1 MVSSIEFII
10 VASGNASDD
19 VAALARSLE
28 PQIQSDDSF
37 HVRAVNNGVSKL
49 TLDQLAQFP
58 WIRVSDF
65 GGNLGYGAAINRAV
79 LPTPSQAGWIVA
91 CNADL
96 VFPPGSIAAMRGA
109 LGATSENVACVA
121 PLLLDPPQ
129 RGSGVQPSVGAFPT
143 LTGLLVGRLHPR
155 QTRKY
160 RRAPRQ
166 STDVDWATGAC
177 LALRRNAFEA
187 IGGFDDSMFLDY
199 EETDLCKRL
208 ADAGWTTR
216 FDPSWKVVHTSP
228 NAQRPPD
235 PSRQVH
241 TRRSLVRYLVRHRPA
256 WEVRAMEFLLRST
269 LAIHRPSHPFAPSW
283 RAGIETCRL
292 LRKQS
297 TP

>member
-1 MVSSIEFII
+1 M
-10 VASGNASDD
+10 
-19 VAALARSLE
+19 
-28 PQIQSDDSF
+28 
-37 HVRAVNNGVSKL
+37 
-49 TLDQLAQFP
+49 
-58 WIRVSDF
+58 
-65 GGNLGYGAAINRAV
+65 
-79 LPTPSQAGWIVA
+79 
-91 CNADL
+91 
-96 VFPPGSIAAMRGA
+96 
-109 LGATSENVACVA
+109 
-121 PLLLDPPQ
+121 
-129 RGSGVQPSVGAFPT
+129 
-143 LTGLLVGRLHPR
+143 
-155 QTRKY
+155 
-160 RRAPRQ
+160 
-166 STDVDWATGAC
+166 DWATGAC